1 MDRPFAAGSGGLG
14 FAGDGRRRVRE
25 LYGAFRRSQN
35 DADRDTADLVARL
48 GVTSASDLSY
58 LRERLLAKHM
68 IRAAGRGRVAFTLPG
83 TAAWLGAGTPRRS
96 LPPPRS

>member
-1 MDRPFAAGSGGLG
+1 VEQVLEPRFRRLAPREQAYLTAMAVD
-14 FAGDGRRRVRE
+14 GDG
-25 LYGAFRRSQN
+25 GTT
-35 DADRDTADLVARL
+35 TADLVARL

-83 TAAWLGAGTPRRS
+83 MATWLGAGTPRRS
-96 LPPPRS
+96 LPPPRSS